1 MLPERIQAP
10 MEVAENSHSRSQS
23 GTADSFLRDD
33 IARRWAARS
42 GWKADMYVVAVAAG
56 LGRPRPSRRNFGH
69 ASNMAL
75 GLLFLCGVAAA
86 ERTTSVVEGRLNT
99 GTTLHDVR
107 IVHGDIKP

>member
-42 GWKADMYVVAVAAG
+42 GWKADM
-56 LGRPRPSRRNFGH
+56 RRSPT
-69 ASNMAL
+69 ASQ
-75 GLLFLCGVAAA
+75 
-86 ERTTSVVEGRLNT
+86 
-99 GTTLHDVR
+99 VR
-107 IVHGDIKP
+107 GDQPAQQL